1 MRHDN
6 DTIPREGEHMNIRKY
21 ASAALVTLAMTGCAT
36 PGPQP
41 GEIEI
46 RRGVIE
52 QITAVQIQSNHHQGV
67 GAVVGG
73 LAGLGIGSL
82 IGGGT
87 GRDVA
92 MIVGTIGGA
101 LAGNEVQKKHDR
113 PVPGQQIIVR
123 AANGVLVAVTQ
134 PVGPSLQVGQRVF
147 IEGNGDGARVVPTE
161 F

>member
-1 MRHDN
+1 
-6 DTIPREGEHMNIRKY
+6 MNIRNY
-21 ASAALVTLAMTGCAT
+21 ASVVLVALGLAGCAA

-52 QITAVQIQSNHHQGV
+52 QITAVQIPTNHHQGL

-73 LAGLGIGSL
+73 LAGLGVGSL

-92 MIVGTIGGA
+92 MVVGTIGGA
-101 LAGNEVQKKHDR
+101 LAGNEVQKKHDQ
-113 PVPGQQIIVR
+113 PVPAQQVIVR
-123 AANGVLVAVTQ
+123 VKSGVLVAVTQ
-134 PVGPSLQVGQRVF
+134 PVDSRLKTGQKVY
-147 IEGNGDGARVVPTE
+147 IEGNGEGARVVPQ
-161 F
+161 

>member
-1 MRHDN
+1 
-6 DTIPREGEHMNIRKY
+6 MNIRKY
-21 ASAALVTLAMTGCAT
+21 ATAVLVTLAAAGCAA

-52 QITAVQIQSNHHQGV
+52 QITAVQIPSNHHQGV

-92 MIVGTIGGA
+92 MVVGTIGGA
-101 LAGNEVQKKHDR
+101 LAGNEVQKKHDQ
-113 PVPGQQIIVR
+113 PVAGQQIIVR
-123 AANGVLVAVTQ
+123 ASNGVLVAITQ
-134 PVGPSLQVGQRVF
+134 PAAANLRVGQRVF
-147 IEGNGDGARVVPTE
+147 IEGNGDAARVVPQQ
-161 F
+161 